1 MFKTAVNLIATH
13 HIHNPLDLTW
23 CTEFECSKTKTEY
36 IYHHKNPVMAD
47 RGSEA
52 TQAT

>member
-13 HIHNPLDLTW
+13 HLQNPLDLQSL

-36 IYHHKNPVMAD
+36 IYIIIKI
-47 RGSEA
+47 
-52 TQAT
+52 Q